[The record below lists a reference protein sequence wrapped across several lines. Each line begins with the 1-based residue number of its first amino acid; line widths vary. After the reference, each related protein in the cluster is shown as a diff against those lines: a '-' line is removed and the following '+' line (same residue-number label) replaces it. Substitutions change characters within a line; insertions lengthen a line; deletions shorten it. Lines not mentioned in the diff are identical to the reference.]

1 MDQYPYSIPPGY
13 PYAGNAPEKNVNIS
27 DGTTVPGQN
36 PYYMN
41 SDTAETASFGFDAAA
56 HPQQQQQQQIF
67 QPNTVPIPAGQTNGQ
82 MPAETPVGFSPF
94 DNQATFTSQL
104 PPAPVLPIGATISPP
119 SGMEGMYDQ
128 QSYDPPGKVSQS
140 GMAPPSLDLIQEVST
155 VAPVEQSLGNA
166 VSNESSTTP
175 EVIQDNAG
183 SIPNVVEETSTVS
196 TQSVETPT
204 SEAPVSINPS
214 DSQEIAESNQVD
226 PATENLSNASEE
238 PSAAATANAD
248 TSESPPT
255 EDNLPLASDEST
267 VVPEQPED
275 ASHDAY
281 LPAKSRSP
289 TPLCKFRESTQNIC
303 STSTKKKRRRI
314 VTLNDDDDS
323 DDEDVSN
330 RLELL
335 RSPEPPAEGNDADG
349 TSSGAVPELSTT
361 GDKRNNGDG
370 TEREDDDRPDSAA
383 SGAASIFQNVVMIPA
398 GDSDH
403 HKRKKIR
410 VLDSDDDEDEQRV
423 VDTVDDI
430 GLTGE
435 GADELNPGGLL
446 VDENAE
452 DADFGTVDGIELENV
467 EQIVAMDAPI
477 IDPSEMTNEDDED
490 GGSDKGEKEKEAS
503 DREQDG
509 SGAEEEQEEDE
520 LGEEEEVVEE
530 GVEMITAEDDEGEAI
545 GIATDDEQV
554 LGDDEQQEADSGGEQ
569 EDDNRGSDEEEQQA
583 SDEERSEESENEQ
596 QDESESEKED
606 DRQEEEETQNDQSD
620 TRSTSSPVEQE
631 KDRRESTSKRRKKSE
646 NDKNSDSEDDVV
658 CQNDLELN
666 TISLLTD
673 EEDDN
678 PTPLPPPK
686 KELPVVRIVNIKK
699 EVLDDRTVKRESNA
713 RMDAATSYQQQ
724 HYLKKQHQLAQKK
737 REKEKKRKERTFD
750 NNDPFGA
757 WSSSSSED
765 EFIPND
771 IYFGTP
777 DRVFTASTKTRC
789 QRQKMINDRYTK
801 HGKSGRPNKRKYG
814 DDSDV
819 EERRKRKQKLDEIS
833 RLNLPTYQQQQL
845 QNLVKK
851 KKKRKNDRFYDKS
864 QDIPNDIYF
873 GNVNVPLHILYGFG
887 DSSSDD
893 EKRDRRGGNIWKSP
907 PPTSS
912 RSGKYHSNSKSFKS
926 SSSSSHR
933 SSVSPSSDRSVQA
946 MKEYLKI
953 AGFKSVKF
961 HKLWEGCKSNQERA
975 NAILRLMQEKGLEG
989 EPTIAKCRELR
1000 KQLQMEREAQV
1011 LDTSLIIDSGEGRIT
1026 RRSARNPQNH
1036 QLSPGDPNAPS
1047 TSGLSQP
1054 PTVTPESLETLNRI
1068 RNVIDP
1074 DSDGEE

>member
-27 DGTTVPGQN
+27 DGTTVPAQN

-41 SDTAETASFGFDAAA
+41 TSTTETAFGFDAATA
-56 HPQQQQQQQIF
+56 APTLQQQQQQQILH
-67 QPNTVPIPAGQTNGQ
+67 PNAIPIPAGQTNGQ
-82 MPAETPVGFSPF
+82 IPSGTPVGFNPF
-94 DNQATFTSQL
+94 DNQTTFTNQL
-104 PPAPVLPIGATISPP
+104 IQPPVLPLVPQIPP
-119 SGMEGMYDQ
+119 PINMEPGYDQ
-128 QSYDPPGKVSQS
+128 PNYDPPRNISHS
-140 GMAPPSLDLIQEVST
+140 GLAPSPLELIQEVST
-155 VAPVEQSLGNA
+155 VIPEEQQLDNVFANEPPATQEENA
-166 VSNESSTTP
+166 ESTTS
-175 EVIQDNAG
+175 VA
-183 SIPNVVEETSTVS
+183 EEIITSPA
-196 TQSVETPT
+196 QAVETPIPETPKITENNQSDPPSENLPEPSGEHAAASVDNSET
-204 SEAPVSINPS
+204 SEP
-214 DSQEIAESNQVD
+214 Q
-226 PATENLSNASEE
+226 
-238 PSAAATANAD
+238 
-248 TSESPPT
+248 PT
-255 EDNLPLASDEST
+255 EATNPLASDEST
-267 VVPEQPED
+267 VVPEQPDNPSD
-275 ASHDAY
+275 ASN

-289 TPLCKFRESTQNIC
+289 TPVRKLSESTQSTC
-303 STSTKKKRRRI
+303 TTSTKKKRRRI
-314 VTLNDDDDS
+314 VTLNDDEDS
-323 DDEDVSN
+323 DEEDASN
-330 RLELL
+330 RMELL
-335 RSPEPPAEGNDADG
+335 RSPEPPMEAENADDA
-349 TSSGAVPELSTT
+349 SSVVVSEQSTNVE
-361 GDKRNNGDG
+361 KRNSNGDG
-370 TEREDDDRPDSAA
+370 VEGSEQEDDDRPDSAA

-398 GDSDH
+398 GDCDL

-410 VLDSDDDEDEQRV
+410 VLDSDDDDEGEQQV
-423 VDTVDDI
+423 VDTAEDI

-435 GADELNPGGLL
+435 GADELNPTGLL
-446 VDENAE
+446 VDENA
-452 DADFGTVDGIELENV
+452 DDTDFGTVDGIELENV
-467 EQIVAMDAPI
+467 EQIVALDAPI
-477 IDPSEMTNEDDED
+477 IDPSEMANEDDED
-490 GGSDKGEKEKEAS
+490 VGSDKEDKEKEAS

-509 SGAEEEQEEDE
+509 SVAEDEPEEED

-530 GVEMITAEDDEGEAI
+530 GVEMIAAEDDEGEAI

-554 LGDDEQQEADSGGEQ
+554 LGEDEQQETDSGGEQ
-569 EDDNRGSDEEEQQA
+569 EKDNRGSDEEEQVA
-583 SDEERSEESENEQ
+583 SDEERSEVEEESANEQ
-596 QDESESEKED
+596 QEDSESEKEE
-606 DRQEEEETQNDQSD
+606 DREKEEETQNDQSE
-620 TRSTSSPVEQE
+620 TRSTPSPVEQE
-631 KDRRESTSKRRKKSE
+631 KDSREPTSKGRKKSNE
-646 NDKNSDSEDDVV
+646 CKNSDSEDDVV

-678 PTPLPPPK
+678 TTPLPHPK

-699 EVLDDRTVKRESNA
+699 ELLDDRMVKRESNA
-713 RMDAATSYQQQ
+713 RLDAATSYQQQ
-724 HYLKKQHQLAQKK
+724 HYLKKQQQMVQKK
-737 REKEKKRKERTFD
+737 RDKEKKRKERTFD

-757 WSSSSSED
+757 WSSSSSDD

-777 DRVFTASTKTRC
+777 DRVFTASTKIRC

-801 HGKSGRPNKRKYG
+801 HGKPGRSAKRKYG
-814 DDSDV
+814 EDSDA

-893 EKRDRRGGNIWKSP
+893 ERRDRRTGNIWKSP
-907 PPTSS
+907 PPSSS
-912 RSGKYHSNSKSFKS
+912 RSGKYQSSSKSHKS
-926 SSSSSHR
+926 SSSSSYSR

-953 AGFKSVKF
+953 AGFKNVKF

-1026 RRSARNPQNH
+1026 RRSARNPQNQ

-1054 PTVTPESLETLNRI
+1054 PAVPPESLETLNRI

-1074 DSDGEE
+1074 DTDGEE